1 MVILWQIGVFIK
13 QETLSKLGNEF
24 GIQIAFFDGRGGPPA
39 RGVEILMNFM
49 HQWEILFKVMIFNLQ
64 FKVKQ

>member
-1 MVILWQIGVFIK
+1 MNLVFK
-13 QETLSKLGNEF
+13 LHFLTVEEGHQQE
-24 GIQIAFFDGRGGPPA
+24 
-39 RGVEILMNFM
+39 GVEILMNFM